1 MANIQKPLLTSWRK
15 LLYAFLLNILCAD
28 SFIPQRVLFGPRQTC
43 VALASSSPDEENSEN
58 DPVDD
63 MRRLLESSWNSATMG
78 VVPTKADSAASAAA
92 ESLLLAMEQRPKSA
106 FLINILLPQYD
117 IAQGSNLYDEVL
129 AVEFCMALACRLE
142 GKSAIVVRDDKTV
155 QTVNRILDVRE
166 RVSGIVVDEEEEDED
181 VEFYDDFAD
190 VDSIGDSGDH
200 IESRGNV
207 SSFREKLVSTW
218 EHPAAEINVPEP
230 GESEVEAD
238 FSPKRYRLTS
248 MLGDT
253 TKLAS
258 GADMQSGVIKAV
270 SANAQPKEDED
281 ILIILSAAS
290 PEEMIGV
297 RGLVRKFGNKKTII
311 MVNCKFDPLPRELTN
326 AKPVYSIL
334 PLIARTAVSETNLF
348 GSEPKEEPKAPKIV
362 VLRRYPRG
370 WEVYVDTGSGFKLVA
385 SAPAAKVGRKGPSM
399 QWIAGCV
406 KQHLQS
412 R

>member
-1 MANIQKPLLTSWRK
+1 
-15 LLYAFLLNILCAD
+15 
-28 SFIPQRVLFGPRQTC
+28 
-43 VALASSSPDEENSEN
+43 
-58 DPVDD
+58 
-63 MRRLLESSWNSATMG
+63 
-78 VVPTKADSAASAAA
+78 
-92 ESLLLAMEQRPKSA
+92 
-106 FLINILLPQYD
+106 
-117 IAQGSNLYDEVL
+117 
-129 AVEFCMALACRLE
+129 
-142 GKSAIVVRDDKTV
+142 
-155 QTVNRILDVRE
+155 
-166 RVSGIVVDEEEEDED
+166 
-181 VEFYDDFAD
+181 
-190 VDSIGDSGDH
+190 
-200 IESRGNV
+200 
-207 SSFREKLVSTW
+207 
-218 EHPAAEINVPEP
+218 
-230 GESEVEAD
+230 
-238 FSPKRYRLTS
+238 

-270 SANAQPKEDED
+270 SANAQPKVDED

-362 VLRRYPRG
+362 VLRRYPRD
-370 WEVYVDTGSGFKLVA
+370 WEVHVDTGSGFELVA